1 LQSYKEAAE
10 IKPWATPRSS
20 ISLSRAADV
29 QADFKKRCNMSG
41 KAGQHGLA
49 TERLRHQKEVIEGD
63 VRKGPIT
70 AP

>member
-1 LQSYKEAAE
+1 
-10 IKPWATPRSS
+10 
-20 ISLSRAADV
+20 
-29 QADFKKRCNMSG
+29 MSG

-49 TERLRHQKEVIEGD
+49 TERLRHLKEVIEGD